1 MGIIFLFRSPKYQAE
16 GGHSL
21 ERPPDL
27 YLSADAVAVI
37 IEIDK
42 SVLCRGHGGNY
53 MILMLDTTENH
64 IGKVIAEELLG
75 SAENA
80 VEFELIDTAGMH
92 ISHCVGCNYCWLKT
106 PGICAIQDDYEP
118 ILRKMSGAEQVW
130 LVSDTHFG
138 FVSWQTKNIVDRIM
152 PLVTMYLKFKDG
164 QMRHVMRYD
173 HQPDIGIIYTG
184 DGDQAYLERWCQRTA
199 LNLGSRSLGV
209 FSESSRREAM
219 SCML

>member
-1 MGIIFLFRSPKYQAE
+1 M
-16 GGHSL
+16 
-21 ERPPDL
+21 
-27 YLSADAVAVI
+27 
-37 IEIDK
+37 
-42 SVLCRGHGGNY
+42 VLT
-53 MILMLDTTENH
+53 IDTTAEH
-64 IGKVIAEELLG
+64 IGQEIAEELRRRDK
-75 SAENA
+75 NA
-80 VEFELIDTAGMH
+80 VELEVIDTAGMH

-106 PGICAIQDDYEP
+106 PGVCAIHDDYE
-118 ILRKMSGAEQVW
+118 VW

-173 HQPDIGIIYTG
+173 HQPDLGVIYTG
-184 DGDQAYLERWCQRTA
+184 EGDQEYLKRWCQRTA

-209 FSESSRREAM
+209 FSADNGKEAV

>member
-1 MGIIFLFRSPKYQAE
+1 M
-16 GGHSL
+16 
-21 ERPPDL
+21 
-27 YLSADAVAVI
+27 V
-37 IEIDK
+37 
-42 SVLCRGHGGNY
+42 
-53 MILMLDTTENH
+53 LMLDTTANH

-92 ISHCVGCNYCWLKT
+92 ISHCVGCNFCWLKT

-118 ILRKMSGAEQVW
+118 ILRKISVADQVW

-173 HQPDIGIIYTG
+173 HQPDLGIIYTG

>member
-1 MGIIFLFRSPKYQAE
+1 
-16 GGHSL
+16 
-21 ERPPDL
+21 
-27 YLSADAVAVI
+27 
-37 IEIDK
+37 
-42 SVLCRGHGGNY
+42 
-53 MILMLDTTENH
+53 MILMLDTTANH

-118 ILRKMSGAEQVW
+118 ILRKISVADQVW

-173 HQPDIGIIYTG
+173 HQPDLGIIYTG
-184 DGDQAYLERWCQRTA
+184 DGDQTYLERWCQRTA

-209 FSESSRREAM
+209 FSESSRREAV

>member
-1 MGIIFLFRSPKYQAE
+1 M
-16 GGHSL
+16 
-21 ERPPDL
+21 
-27 YLSADAVAVI
+27 
-37 IEIDK
+37 
-42 SVLCRGHGGNY
+42 VL
-53 MILMLDTTENH
+53 LVDTTANH
-64 IGKVIAEELLG
+64 IGKAIAEELLHG
-75 SAENA
+75 NKNA
-80 VEFELIDTAGMH
+80 VEFELIDTTGMH

-118 ILRKMSGAEQVW
+118 ILRKISVADQVW

-173 HQPDIGIIYTG
+173 HQPDLGIIYTG

-209 FSESSRREAM
+209 FSESSRREAVL
-219 SCML
+219 CML

>member
-1 MGIIFLFRSPKYQAE
+1 M
-16 GGHSL
+16 
-21 ERPPDL
+21 
-27 YLSADAVAVI
+27 
-37 IEIDK
+37 
-42 SVLCRGHGGNY
+42 VL
-53 MILMLDTTENH
+53 MVDTTAEH
-64 IGKVIAEELLG
+64 IGQGIAEELRHRDK
-75 SAENA
+75 NA
-80 VEFELIDTAGMH
+80 VKLEVIDTAGMH

-106 PGICAIQDDYEP
+106 PGVCAIHDDYEP
-118 ILRKMSGAEQVW
+118 ILRKMSGADQVW

-184 DGDQAYLERWCQRTA
+184 AGDQAYLERWCQRTV

-209 FSESSRREAM
+209 FSESRRKEAV